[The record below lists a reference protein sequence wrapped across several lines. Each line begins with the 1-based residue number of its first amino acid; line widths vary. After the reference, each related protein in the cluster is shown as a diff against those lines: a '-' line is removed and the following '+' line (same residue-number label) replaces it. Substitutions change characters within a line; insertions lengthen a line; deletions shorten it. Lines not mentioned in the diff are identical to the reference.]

1 MRLPRLALA
10 GLVLA
15 ALAASPAT
23 PALAQGGAT
32 GATLRIGIA
41 SDPDVLDPTL
51 SRSLAARQVF
61 AALCDKLLDLD
72 AEGRLVPQLA
82 TAWRWEEEGRALV
95 LALRP
100 GVRFHDGAAMD
111 AAAVV
116 AGLRRHLDTPA
127 STRRGEMG
135 PLREVVATGPLEVTL
150 RLEQPFAPL
159 LAALSDR
166 AGMIVSPR
174 AAGRVNQDFARE
186 PLCAGPFRFVRRVAQ
201 DRIELERFVDYW
213 DAGRIHVDRLV
224 YRPITDS
231 TVTAANLRAGTLDIA
246 ERVAATDLPELG
258 ADRRVRIAAAPSLNS
273 VYIAVNVANGPR
285 AATPFGRDPRAREA
299 LERAIDR
306 QALVQVAFD
315 GQYLPGNQSAS
326 PASPNYVAA
335 LAVPGRDLPRARAL
349 LREAGLEGRAKLRL
363 SVPNTSEYTQAA
375 EVIQAMAA
383 EAGIEVE
390 LQLVETATLL
400 RQWTAGDF
408 EALLIAWSGRVDLD
422 GNLWGFNA
430 CGESLNG
437 GRYCSAEA
445 DAALREGRTSVD
457 PARRAAAYEA
467 AMRVL
472 LRDRPYI
479 YLWHSRV
486 LHGASSRLEGLRA
499 YPDGLV
505 RVQDLRLR

>member
-1 MRLPRLALA
+1 MRVFRAALLGLSLWAASDLALA
-10 GLVLA
+10 QA
-15 ALAASPAT
+15 PS
-23 PALAQGGAT
+23 AQ
-32 GATLRIGIA
+32 TLRIGIV

-61 AALCDKLLDLD
+61 AAMCDKLIELD

-82 TAWRWEEEGRALV
+82 TAWRWAEDGRALV
-95 LALRP
+95 LTLRP

-111 AAAVV
+111 AEAVV
-116 AGLRRHLDTPA
+116 TGLRRHLETPG

-135 PLREVVATGPLEVTL
+135 PVREVLATGPLEVTL
-150 RLEQPFAPL
+150 RLGQPFAPL

-186 PLCAGPFRFVRRVAQ
+186 PSCAGPFRFTRRVAQ
-201 DRIELERFVDYW
+201 DRIELERFAEYW
-213 DAGRIHVDRLV
+213 DAARIHFDRLV

-231 TVTAANLRAGTLDIA
+231 TVTAANLRSGQLDVV
-246 ERVAATDLPELG
+246 ERVAATDLPEIR
-258 ADRRVRIAAAPSLNS
+258 ADRRVRVVSVPSLNS
-273 VYIAVNVANGPR
+273 VYVAVNIANGPR
-285 AATPFGRDPRAREA
+285 ADSPMGRDPRVREA
-299 LERAIDR
+299 FELAIDR

-315 GQYLPGNQSAS
+315 GQYLAGNQSVS
-326 PASPNYVAA
+326 PGSPNYVAS
-335 LAVPGRDLPRARAL
+335 LPVPGRNLARARAL
-349 LREAGLEGRAKLRL
+349 LREAGVEGRLRMRM

-375 EVIQAMAA
+375 EIIQAMVA
-383 EAGIEVE
+383 EAGIDLE
-390 LQLVETATLL
+390 LQVIETATLL

-408 EALLIAWSGRVDLD
+408 ETLLIAWSGRVDLD

-437 GRYCSAEA
+437 GKYCSAEA
-445 DAALREGRTSVD
+445 DAALREGRGSVE
-457 PARRAAAYEA
+457 PERRAAAYEA

-486 LHGASSRLEGLRA
+486 LHGASARLEGLRA
-499 YPDGLV
+499 MPDALV
-505 RVQDLRLR
+505 RVQDLRMR